1 MSRETRLP
9 TTRRGGISVERA
21 IRFAPGVALMRQRFE
36 GDDLRVIVTHEG
48 SLRAIVEVHAGELH
62 LGVTRALS
70 TPSRFVLSVPPRS
83 VLAMRFRAA
92 IVSSDGAGAPRAL
105 DRHHVPTLETFELGN
120 GVRPSANPHD
130 DAADDPR
137 IIRRV
142 LATIDPD
149 DGVPAAI
156 AFARR
161 ALHDHLGDAAP
172 VRRVAQ
178 LAGMAPETLTRAF
191 TQAYGIAPKAYCHRA
206 RLFDAAL
213 RLLDGA
219 SILETALRVGFNDL
233 TRFYAQFRGVLG
245 ATPGRYARIRN
256 RQDAGDARS

>member
-21 IRFAPGVALMRQRFE
+21 IRFAPGVALMRQRFA

-62 LGVTRALS
+62 LGVAHALT
-70 TPSRFVLSVPPRS
+70 TPQRFVLSVPPRS

-92 IVSSDGAGAPRAL
+92 VVSSDGAGAPRAL
-105 DRHHVPTLETFELGN
+105 DRHGVPTLEIGT
-120 GVRPSANPHD
+120 A
-130 DAADDPR
+130 DADTDPR
-137 IIRRV
+137 VLRPV

-149 DGVPAAI
+149 ARVPAAI
-156 AFARR
+156 ALARR
-161 ALHDHLGDAAP
+161 ALHDHLADTAP
-172 VRRVAQ
+172 VRRVAT
-178 LAGMAPETLTRAF
+178 LAGMAPESLTRAF

-233 TRFYAQFRGVLG
+233 SRFYAQFRGILG

-256 RQDAGDARS
+256 RQDADGARS